1 VTSSFVDF
9 PGDENERYR
18 ARRQRVRRSGAIG
31 SAAGRTLPHSIESEE
46 YLLSCCLLD
55 GVDVLSRCMKAGISG
70 ESFYDP
76 KHQIIYERM
85 LMMLAAGKE
94 IDVSVL
100 AQEMKTAKQLD
111 QVGGYAFLTQVSSRI
126 PTTAQA
132 GYFIE
137 KVREQALLREIIL
150 SATAAVED
158 CYGFTGGI
166 DEFCARQEERLLGV
180 ARARLGVGRAS
191 GKSLPRLMPWGE
203 LVGAAP
209 RPEPPQLVEG
219 LIHRGGKVMLGG
231 GSKSFKTWC
240 LADLGLS
247 VSTGAPWWGLRT
259 TRGRVLYVN
268 FELQPWSF
276 EGRIR
281 QICERKALALNGDGV
296 PSFVSWHLR
305 GYAADLAELIPQF
318 LVQTVGSK
326 FDMIILDP
334 IYKCLGERD
343 ENANGEVAGLLNEVE
358 ALAVRSDAA
367 VVFGHHF
374 SKGNQAG
381 KDSKDRVSGAGAWVR
396 DPDTVITLTPHE
408 EEECFT
414 AEFTLRD
421 LKPRAPMVVRWAFP
435 CMLADGK
442 LDPGALR
449 QPGAPNKWTAETVV
463 ELLRKEKAYG
473 VASGLSYSKL
483 EAIAKK
489 KPTAMSESTFKRKLG
504 EAKEMGRVECMAGL
518 YFVEE

>member
-1 VTSSFVDF
+1 MIS
-9 PGDENERYR
+9 
-18 ARRQRVRRSGAIG
+18 
-31 SAAGRTLPHSIESEE
+31 
-46 YLLSCCLLD
+46 LLVLD
-55 GVDVLSRCMKAGISG
+55 GAAMLARCAKEHVGA
-70 ESFYDP
+70 EAFYDP
-76 KHQIIYERM
+76 RRALMFRAVERVVSAGSEVDAM
-85 LMMLAAGKE
+85 VLMTELRNAGE
-94 IDVSVL
+94 W
-100 AQEMKTAKQLD
+100 E
-111 QVGGYAFLTQVSSRI
+111 QVGDALFVQMTSALPTQ
-126 PTTAQA
+126 AQA
-132 GYFIE
+132 GFYLKKLRALALRRHLLLTVQAVAE
-137 KVREQALLREIIL
+137 DVRSFAGDEGE
-150 SATAAVED
+150 
-158 CYGFTGGI
+158 I
-166 DEFCARQEERLLGV
+166 DEWCSAQEQRILDFT
-180 ARARLGVGRAS
+180 RARMGVGRAS
-191 GKSLPRLMPWGE
+191 GKSLPRLMPWGD
-203 LVGAAP
+203 LVGATR

-247 VSTGAPWWGLRT
+247 VAMGVPWWGLRT

-281 QICERKALALNGDGV
+281 SICEKKGIALGGEDV

-305 GYAADLAELIPQF
+305 GYAADLRELIPQF

-381 KDSKDRVSGAGAWVR
+381 KDARDRVSGAGAWVR

-408 EEECFT
+408 EEECFS

-421 LKPRAPMVVRWAFP
+421 LKPRSPMVVRWSFP

-442 LDPGALR
+442 LDPSALR

-463 ELLRKEKAYG
+463 DLLRKEKAFS
-473 VASGLSYSKL
+473 VNSGLSYSKL
-483 EAIAKK
+483 EAIAKR
-489 KPTAMSESTFKRKLG
+489 KPTEMSESTFKRKLG
-504 EAKEMGRVECMAGL
+504 EAKEMGRVECVGGV

>member
-1 VTSSFVDF
+1 VTSSVVEF
-9 PGDENERYR
+9 PRDENGRNR
-18 ARRQRVRRSGAIG
+18 VRRQRLRGPGADEVEY
-31 SAAGRTLPHSIESEE
+31 GRKLPHSIEAEE

-55 GVDVLSRCMKAGISG
+55 GAEVLSKCLKAGIAAT
-70 ESFYDP
+70 SFYDP
-76 KHQIIYERM
+76 KHGIIFER
-85 LMMLAAGKE
+85 LLAMFSGGKE
-94 IDVSVL
+94 IDVAVL
-100 AQEMKTAKQLD
+100 AEELKTEKQLD
-111 QVGGYAFLTQVSSRI
+111 QVGGYAFLSQVSSRV
-126 PTTAQA
+126 PTTAQDS
-132 GYFIE
+132 YFIE
-137 KVREQALLREIIL
+137 KVREQALLREIIR

-158 CYGFTGGI
+158 CYNFTGGI
-166 DEFCARQEERLLGV
+166 DEFCAQQEERLLNV
-180 ARARLGVGRAS
+180 ARSRLGVSRAA
-191 GKSLPRLMPWGE
+191 GKSLPRLMPWGD
-203 LVGAAP
+203 LVGDKP
-209 RPEPPQLVEG
+209 RAEPPQLVEG

-240 LADLGLS
+240 LCDLGLS
-247 VSTGAPWWGLRT
+247 VAKGVPWWGLRT
-259 TRGRVLYVN
+259 ARGRVLYVN

-276 EGRIR
+276 EGRVR
-281 QICERKALALNGDGV
+281 AICEKKGIALSGEDAPN
-296 PSFVSWHLR
+296 FVSWHLR
-305 GYAADLAELIPQF
+305 GYAADLRELIPQF

-381 KDSKDRVSGAGAWVR
+381 KDSRDRVSGAGAWVR
-396 DPDTVITLTPHE
+396 DPDTVMTLTPHE

-421 LKPRAPMVVRWAFP
+421 LKPRSPMVVRWSFP

-442 LDPGALR
+442 LDPSALR

-463 ELLRKEKAYG
+463 DLLKKEKAFS
-473 VASGLSYSKL
+473 VNSGLSYSKL
-483 EAIAKK
+483 EAIAKR
-489 KPTAMSESTFKRKLG
+489 KPTEMSESTFKRKLS
-504 EAKEMGRVECMAGL
+504 EAKEMGRVECVGGV